1 MSAPDHSRKEPPLAL
16 DAVVV
21 GGGIAGLW
29 TLNRLRSA
37 GLDAV
42 LLEAESLG
50 HAQTLASQGMVH
62 GGLKYAL
69 RGQLTGASEAISA
82 MPDRWRAC
90 LAGRGEVD
98 LTGMTP
104 LSEQYYLFAEAST
117 LGRLTSFFASK
128 TLRGRI
134 DKLAPAA
141 YPTAFQ
147 HPDFRGVVYALNDFV
162 LHTPALLARLQAPH
176 QGRIYRHAVRADAV
190 RRDGQRV
197 TLQLGATMLQTPRLI
212 LTAGSGTGLLLRALD
227 MDSPKMQLR
236 PLHQIVVRAPDLPP
250 LFAHCLTAVRRAE
263 PRLTITSHREDG
275 SDRWLWYL
283 GGALA
288 TGGIERSDCEQA
300 DFARAELAACVPWID
315 WDTATFE
322 SLRIDRAEPAQ
333 TDGQRP
339 DEAFVAHRGPVTVA
353 WPTKLSLVPN
363 LGDQVLAGIG
373 PPSRSETMI
382 GDSLPLPPATV
393 GPVPWA

>member
-1 MSAPDHSRKEPPLAL
+1 MSAPDQNPKEQPVSL

-29 TLNRLRSA
+29 TLDRLRSA
-37 GLDAV
+37 GHDAV

-50 HAQTLASQGMVH
+50 HGQTLASQGMVH

-98 LTGMTP
+98 LRGVTP

-141 YPTAFQ
+141 YPSAFR

-176 QGRIYRHAVRADAV
+176 QGRIYRHAVRPDAV
-190 RRDGQRV
+190 RSDGQRV
-197 TLQLGATMLQTPRLI
+197 TLQLGETVLQTARLI
-212 LTAGSGTGLLLRALD
+212 LTAGSGTGPLLQALD
-227 MDSPKMQLR
+227 IDSPQMQLR
-236 PLHQIVVRAPDLPP
+236 PLHQIVVRARDLPP
-250 LFAHCLTAVRRAE
+250 LFAHCLTAVRKAE

-288 TGGIERSDCEQA
+288 TGGIERSDSEQA
-300 DFARAELAACVPWID
+300 AFARAELAACVPWIN
-315 WDTATFE
+315 WDDATFE
-322 SLRIDRAEPAQ
+322 SLHIDRAEPAQ

-373 PPSRSETMI
+373 PATPRGTPI
-382 GDSLPLPPATV
+382 GDTLPLPAATV
-393 GPVPWA
+393 GPAPWS